1 MLLLHPRSTRTD
13 TLFPDTTLCR
23 VGTDS
28 TSSQLPLPTCL
39 TSDVQVSLAP
49 TPDAGPDSS
58 KSACGS
64 RNARAFQSV
73 KRRRL
78 LTVSNTIVILR
89 LVSTLSLRCR
99 LDGRT
104 RATSSIR
111 AATIASE
118 IRISMSRVIQGSP
131 GPFPAGPGRS
141 EETTSD
147 LQSLMRI

>member
-39 TSDVQVSLAP
+39 TSDVQLSLAP

-64 RNARAFQSV
+64 RKARAFQSV

-78 LTVSNTIVILR
+78 LTVSNTLVILR

-104 RATSSIR
+104 RANSHLRDGTS
-111 AATIASE
+111 ASE
-118 IRISMSRVIQGSP
+118 NQNEIERKPCRERGGQDG
-131 GPFPAGPGRS
+131 
-141 EETTSD
+141 
-147 LQSLMRI
+147 

>member
-1 MLLLHPRSTRTD
+1 MSVQPYSTTEVWVIWTLRLFAPRPVGFRVNSVTLSWPRRWSSIAHLTLLS
-13 TLFPDTTLCR
+13 
-23 VGTDS
+23 GTDS

-64 RNARAFQSV
+64 RNTKAFQSV
-73 KRRRL
+73 QRRRL
-78 LTVSNTIVILR
+78 LMVSNTIVLLR

-104 RATSSIR
+104 RAERKT
-111 AATIASE
+111 
-118 IRISMSRVIQGSP
+118 
-131 GPFPAGPGRS
+131 
-141 EETTSD
+141 
-147 LQSLMRI
+147 

>member
-111 AATIASE
+111 AAT
-118 IRISMSRVIQGSP
+118 
-131 GPFPAGPGRS
+131 RS
-141 EETTSD
+141 EEHTSE
-147 LQSLMRI
+147 LQSLMRISSAGFCLKKTKKK